1 MSLIWV
7 TKEKPLSLTDWLVVN
22 KITFLPVGAR
32 NGTEMAL
39 NQYYKSVK
47 IVYFTHLKTMNRRKT
62 YSDRMIPEV

>member
-22 KITFLPVGAR
+22 KITFLPVSAR
-32 NGTEMAL
+32 NGTEMAV

-47 IVYFTHLKTMNRRKT
+47 IVYFTDRRTLNRRKI
-62 YSDRMIPEV
+62 YSDRMV